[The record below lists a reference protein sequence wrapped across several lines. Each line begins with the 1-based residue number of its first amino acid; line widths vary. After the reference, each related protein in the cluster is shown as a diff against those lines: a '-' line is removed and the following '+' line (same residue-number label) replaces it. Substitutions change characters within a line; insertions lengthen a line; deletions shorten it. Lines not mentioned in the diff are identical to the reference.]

1 MAHAS
6 GLGDVDAAGT
16 GDTGNH
22 SDRLRF
28 ITATPHS
35 QPKQAGRHQK
45 QVEII
50 LAFGGNNSLNN
61 IGIPIRYRIC
71 AFIDDCECN
80 QWQYRMQYRLYLQ
93 LTVAASVCRG
103 MRRSEPHT
111 TKDLDT
117 DTRLKAP
124 G

>member
-28 ITATPHS
+28 TPHS
-35 QPKQAGRHQK
+35 QPKQAGRHDK

-61 IGIPIRYRIC
+61 IGIPIHLH
-71 AFIDDCECN
+71 
-80 QWQYRMQYRLYLQ
+80 LY
-93 LTVAASVCRG
+93 TVAACVCRG

-117 DTRLKAP
+117 DTRLKAR
-124 G
+124 GWRK